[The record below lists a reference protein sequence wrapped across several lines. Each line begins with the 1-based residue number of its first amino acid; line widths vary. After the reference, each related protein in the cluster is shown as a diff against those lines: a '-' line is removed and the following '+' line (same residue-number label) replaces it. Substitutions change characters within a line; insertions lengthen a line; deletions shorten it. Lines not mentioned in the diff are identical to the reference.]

1 MAFEHPSAD
10 AAVTA
15 ALREAAAR
23 AGLAP
28 DQIGLIRMY
37 LDEDPDTWA
46 SCCGSACD
54 PCVLT
59 IACAVRDARRRLGW

>member
-1 MAFEHPSAD
+1 MASEAETAPEVV
-10 AAVTA
+10 AV
-15 ALREAAAR
+15 ALRDAAAR

-28 DQIGLIRMY
+28 DQVGLIRMY